1 MTLHIRLVEPHDDLA
16 ALGLIIQ
23 KSYFTLPG
31 YPRDPDYDLKLADVG
46 SRLAQAEVWAAF
58 LDDRPVGCL
67 TFTAEVNSEH
77 AEHGDSD
84 ASTFRYFGVDA
95 TAQGSGVGTA
105 MVNKV
110 IHRTVECG
118 RRRIRIHTLQMM
130 TSAQRLYERLGFV
143 RDPNYDALWD
153 DVVGLAYRY
162 DIDVDAVPRL
172 VTDHHETA

>member
-1 MTLHIRLVEPHDDLA
+1 MTLHLRLVEPHDDLV

-23 KSYFTLPG
+23 NSYFALPG
-31 YPRDPDYDLKLADVG
+31 YPHDPDYDAKLADIA

-67 TFTAEVNSEH
+67 TFTAQVDNEH
-77 AEHGDSD
+77 AEHGDPE

-95 TAQGSGVGTA
+95 HARGSGVGAA

-110 IHRTVECG
+110 IDRTAECG
-118 RRRIRIHTLQMM
+118 RLRIRMHTLPMM

-143 RDPNYDALWD
+143 RDPRHDAVWD

-162 DIDVDAVPRL
+162 DVVAIPHP
-172 VTDHHETA
+172 VTAQHETV